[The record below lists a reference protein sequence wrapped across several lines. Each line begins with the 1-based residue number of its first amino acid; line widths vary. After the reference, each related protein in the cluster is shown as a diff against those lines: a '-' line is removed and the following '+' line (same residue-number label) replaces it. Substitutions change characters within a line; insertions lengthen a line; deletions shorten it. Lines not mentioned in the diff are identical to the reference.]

1 VATQIEERKIMAI
14 RSLINVF
21 PVRYASF
28 LFIITYLLLP
38 GTTTAQNKTETSVL
52 IRNTTLIDGTGNEPK
67 VGVDILLQGNKI
79 VSISGALDAR
89 PGLFAY
95 NAFTK
100 DPTAT
105 VIVDGTGKYVI
116 PGLIDAHVHLNFPI
130 VFQLTPE
137 EKEIVVSHN
146 PTAFLYNG
154 VTTVLNVSSNAEWI
168 FALRNK
174 QRSGYVTGPRIYAL
188 GHSFTVADGWG
199 SRHGGTLDDP
209 ESARKQVLDYV
220 AAGTDG
226 LKIIIEDGLGEGSGK
241 YNEMSDDILNAISDE
256 ASKNNIPTYIHAIGL
271 PEYHRSANAN
281 PRAILHGL
289 EDVMPAG
296 DTLVAT
302 LLANGVAIVPTLS
315 LFRSFLKADPH
326 AGAGLDD
333 PILEGT
339 VPAFLLENMRKAE
352 YMKVE
357 KERFTKVARMD
368 AYGWARN
375 RNPIFCDNIRIM
387 HKAGV
392 KIAVGTDAGGTVGY
406 NFQGYNTPFE
416 VKIFTEC
423 GMTPMEALVAAT
435 KNGAEVIGVG
445 DELGTI
451 EPGKVADLLILS
463 SNPLDNIENI
473 RQIEWIV
480 QSGVI
485 HSRDEFA
492 YKN

>member
-1 VATQIEERKIMAI
+1 MSK
-14 RSLINVF
+14 RSFARGISM
-21 PVRYASF
+21 RCASL

-38 GTTTAQNKTETSVL
+38 GNAAAQNGSESTVL
-52 IRNTTLIDGTGNEPK
+52 IRNTTLIDGTGSAPK
-67 VGVDILLQGNKI
+67 THVDILLQGDRI
-79 VSISGALDAR
+79 VSINKAAKI
-89 PGLFAY
+89 PA
-95 NAFTK
+95 
-100 DPTAT
+100 AT
-105 VIVDGTGKYVI
+105 VIIDGTGKYVM
-116 PGLIDAHVHLNFPI
+116 PGLIDTHAHLNFPI

-137 EKEIVVSHN
+137 EKESVVSHT

-154 VTTVLNVSSNAEWI
+154 VTTILNVSSDADWI
-168 FALRNK
+168 FALRNR
-174 QRSGYVTGPRIYAL
+174 QRSGYLTGPRIYAL

-199 SRHGGTLDDP
+199 SRHGDTMDDP
-209 ESARKQVLDYV
+209 ESARKLVREYV
-220 AAGTDG
+220 AARTDG
-226 LKIIIEDGLGEGSGK
+226 LKIVIEDGLGEGSGR
-241 YNEMSDDILNAISDE
+241 YNEMSDDILKAITDE
-256 ASKNNIPTYIHAIGL
+256 ASKNNISTYIHAIGL
-271 PEYHRSANAN
+271 PEYTRAANAK
-281 PRAILHGL
+281 PKAILHGL
-289 EDVMPAG
+289 EDVIPAG
-296 DTLVAT
+296 NKLIAT
-302 LLANGVAIVPTLS
+302 LLANDIAIVPTLS

-326 AGAGLDD
+326 AGTGLDD
-333 PILEGT
+333 PILVNT
-339 VPAFLLENMRKAE
+339 VPAFLLKKMRTAE

-357 KERFTKVARMD
+357 KARFTKVARMD
-368 AYGWARN
+368 AYGWARE
-375 RNPIFCDNIRIM
+375 RNPIFCDNVRIM

-445 DELGTI
+445 DQLGTI

-473 RQIEWIV
+473 RQIEWII
-480 QSGVI
+480 QRGTI